1 MKRFALFVAA
11 LLSLASVFAVAA
23 QDEPITLRL
32 ASWQWEDPA
41 YMPFWEG
48 TTDAFMEANP
58 NVTIERFAF
67 PIDQL
72 WGKINLEV
80 AAGTPPELIEVTG
93 FNVFEYMNL
102 GVLAPL
108 NDCFEG
114 TDIVEKVDGQD

>member
-67 PIDQL
+67 PIV
-72 WGKINLEV
+72 V
-80 AAGTPPELIEVTG
+80 AAFLLQNPEQPG
-93 FNVFEYMNL
+93 
-102 GVLAPL
+102 AKR
-108 NDCFEG
+108 
-114 TDIVEKVDGQD
+114 IVYRVA